1 MLGDKYFIKINDI
14 ELNCNFRFIR
24 NLYNYLE
31 ENPITWLF
39 KWFNTLDDEGTE
51 IIIQCM
57 SSKLCNFKE
66 LLKNDID
73 KANILIGLSNLIEKF
88 FKVSKSEN
96 SNKNN
101 DIDDIDKKDFDF
113 ENWWN
118 RWYFIATKVLN
129 MKEEE
134 FLNSNCYEIS
144 TLESLNMEYKK
155 SILIGAY
162 VDILKAQNKANN
174 NEINNK
180 DTKTV
185 NKNNNIRIKDLWK

>member
-1 MLGDKYFIKINDI
+1 MLGDKYFLRINDI
-14 ELNCNFRFIR
+14 ELNCNFRFIK

-31 ENPITWLF
+31 ENPIKWLF
-39 KWFNTLDDEGTE
+39 NWIETMNDDGTE

-57 SSKLCNFKE
+57 SSKLCNFKN

-73 KANILIGLSNLIEKF
+73 KANILIGLASLIEKF
-88 FKVSKSEN
+88 FKTNNDEN

-101 DIDDIDKKDFDF
+101 IDDIDKKEFNF

-118 RWYFIATKVLN
+118 RWYFIGTKILN
-129 MKEEE
+129 MSEEE
-134 FLNSNCYEIS
+134 FLNSSCYEIS

-162 VDILKAQNKANN
+162 VDILKAQNKADKGNNKNN
-174 NEINNK
+174 NS
-180 DTKTV
+180 KTV
-185 NKNNNIRIKDLWK
+185 NKNNNVRIRDLLK